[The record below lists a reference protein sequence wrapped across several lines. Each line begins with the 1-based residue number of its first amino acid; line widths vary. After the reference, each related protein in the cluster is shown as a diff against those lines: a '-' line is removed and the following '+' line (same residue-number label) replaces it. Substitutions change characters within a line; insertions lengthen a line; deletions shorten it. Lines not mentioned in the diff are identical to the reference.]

1 MSDKNMI
8 GFEQGE
14 KMPEILGMGP
24 IPHIPGN
31 IRTQIVCLN
40 DFTFLLN
47 LQGDWT
53 KEELK
58 DFKGNVTLDI
68 AEIGNVMDIILS
80 FDGSYYEFGYH
91 AANTAPEIEFH
102 HLGEGQAMAFFI
114 VITSQDSTI
123 LDHRI
128 ISLLSDK
135 QSDAF
140 IDLLNEQR
148 EKNLSKEEFNREY
161 DKLMN
166 EMSIEE
172 IKSNAFIHC
181 DYNKYSMLNK
191 TNKIAR

>member
-47 LQGDWT
+47 LH
-53 KEELK
+53 
-58 DFKGNVTLDI
+58 
-68 AEIGNVMDIILS
+68 IILS

-191 TNKIAR
+191 TNKIAK